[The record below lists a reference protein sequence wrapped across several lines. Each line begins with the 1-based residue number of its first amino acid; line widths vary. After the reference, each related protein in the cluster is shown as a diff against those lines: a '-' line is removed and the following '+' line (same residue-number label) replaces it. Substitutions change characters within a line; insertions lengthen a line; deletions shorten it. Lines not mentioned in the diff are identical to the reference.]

1 LGFLGDKCG
10 ITDSRMTA
18 PVFVGGFSSGLLGMV
33 GMAVAGAL
41 EAPGLTLDFA
51 VVDGIDV

>member
-1 LGFLGDKCG
+1 
-10 ITDSRMTA
+10 MTA